1 MHACMHVCMDWITCE
16 CSRKK
21 EERTKNEEPTEQSPR
36 EHKQF
41 HGSEGRDIRTV
52 TKEEEAALAVG
63 SHPKE
68 KHGAATGPQ
77 EQEDIPIELS
87 FISIY
92 VHFQNM

>member
-1 MHACMHVCMDWITCE
+1 MQSTKR
-16 CSRKK
+16 RKK
-21 EERTKNEEPTEQSPR
+21 GRKKKNRTDRVEPTR
-36 EHKQF
+36 YKQF
-41 HGSEGRDIRTV
+41 HVSEDIQRLN
-52 TKEEEAALAVG
+52 KEEEEEEEEEAALAVG